1 MPDSDILNASRDEAA
16 HFLRCAGLDWPDPEP
31 AELRAAVAVIA
42 EFRAAQTVSDAL
54 RSRYEAAR
62 LWLKH
67 IAAGR
72 IPLPAVSPSSSSTV
86 VAAAPVED
94 ADHG

>member
-1 MPDSDILNASRDEAA
+1 MFDPDIMDASREEAA
-16 HFLRCAGLDWPDPEP
+16 HFLRCAGLGWPESEP
-31 AELRAAVAVIA
+31 AELRAAVLDIA
-42 EFRAAQTVSDAL
+42 EFRSADPVSEPVRA
-54 RSRYEAAR
+54 RYESAR

-72 IPLPAVSPSSSSTV
+72 LPLPIDTPVAV
-86 VAAAPVED
+86 AVED